1 MGNFL
6 FSRGIEFKVG
16 EKYPKE
22 YAEIYKVKYGIYDI
36 HFKGKINEYKN
47 KWIDCEIWGEN
58 PNGHS
63 KELYAIKR
71 KNKELFNFDNN
82 NFLGIEYHIC
92 YNEDKLIELLEKYI
106 GIIEPF
112 NFINEDDKKFKPT
125 QWNLKDDVINQC
137 KYIMDNNNGII
148 PTEEWL
154 RKRGKYKNRETF
166 EWENKYNLG
175 SLTVYIKEIG
185 GMRKVR
191 ELLNNSEK
199 STIKWD
205 KNKII
210 NLFIEIYN
218 KYDKTPQGL
227 LYYLKNKNEKSN
239 DEINLTNTMIS
250 VISSCSNHFNG
261 KYREACILSN
271 IPVRKL

>member
-1 MGNFL
+1 M
-6 FSRGIEFKVG
+6 
-16 EKYPKE
+16 
-22 YAEIYKVKYGIYDI
+22 
-36 HFKGKINEYKN
+36 
-47 KWIDCEIWGEN
+47 
-58 PNGHS
+58 
-63 KELYAIKR
+63 
-71 KNKELFNFDNN
+71 
-82 NFLGIEYHIC
+82 GIEYHIC

-210 NLFIEIYN
+210 N
-218 KYDKTPQGL
+218 
-227 LYYLKNKNEKSN
+227 
-239 DEINLTNTMIS
+239 
-250 VISSCSNHFNG
+250 
-261 KYREACILSN
+261 
-271 IPVRKL
+271 